1 MNNETITTG
10 AVAIVD
16 RPIGIKKDK
25 RKYKEF
31 TVSNETF
38 RRFQTGRTKFER
50 WSKYLNLQDDIEK
63 SIYDYHNKTKGHGII
78 IVRNEETG
86 ALRAVRPKSSNEL

>member
-31 TVSNETF
+31 TVSNETTTF
-38 RRFQTGRTKFER
+38 LSWT
-50 WSKYLNLQDDIEK
+50 L
-63 SIYDYHNKTKGHGII
+63 
-78 IVRNEETG
+78 ETG
-86 ALRAVRPKSSNEL
+86 SEGSVEFTVADDVQLANLSLSNLMYDNATDMLLGNQ

>member
-31 TVSNETF
+31 TVSNATF

-50 WSKYLNLQDDIEK
+50 GST
-63 SIYDYHNKTKGHGII
+63 S
-78 IVRNEETG
+78 
-86 ALRAVRPKSSNEL
+86 